1 MIMKKLLSLIGLLA
15 FSQWLLAAVPV
26 EQWLTPQGTRVQFVA
41 SRALPMLDVQIDF
54 AAGSLFDPPGKAG
67 LAALTHAVLDL
78 GAGKRDE
85 TAIAEQLADVGAQL
99 SGQADTDRANLSL
112 RSLSAAD
119 KRGPALAILRDI
131 LHAPRFDPAILAREK
146 ERTIAQIKEAQTRP
160 DEIASKAFWA
170 ALYPEHPYGRE
181 ATPASVSRLTRQDV
195 LAFHARHYVA
205 SNANITLVGN
215 LTRTEAE
222 EIAAMLAAALPAGKP
237 APLPAAPLAPVG
249 REIRIAHPASQA
261 HVFIGLPAIERGN
274 PDFFPLLVANYSLG
288 GGGFVSR
295 LMKEI
300 RDQRGYAYSV
310 HSYFTPLRQPGP
322 FLINLQTKRTQAD
335 EAAALAR
342 KILEDF
348 VQQGPSDEEIAAAK
362 ANLVGSFPLRL
373 DSNKKMLD
381 NLAMMGFYHLPADYL
396 DRYQDNVRAVT
407 PEAIR
412 SALLRYLRPEKLITV
427 KVAAE

>member
-1 MIMKKLLSLIGLLA
+1 
-15 FSQWLLAAVPV
+15 
-26 EQWLTPQGTRVQFVA
+26 
-41 SRALPMLDVQIDF
+41 
-54 AAGSLFDPPGKAG
+54 
-67 LAALTHAVLDL
+67 
-78 GAGKRDE
+78 
-85 TAIAEQLADVGAQL
+85 
-99 SGQADTDRANLSL
+99 
-112 RSLSAAD
+112 
-119 KRGPALAILRDI
+119 
-131 LHAPRFDPAILAREK
+131 
-146 ERTIAQIKEAQTRP
+146 
-160 DEIASKAFWA
+160 
-170 ALYPEHPYGRE
+170 
-181 ATPASVSRLTRQDV
+181 
-195 LAFHARHYVA
+195 
-205 SNANITLVGN
+205 
-215 LTRTEAE
+215 
-222 EIAAMLAAALPAGKP
+222 
-237 APLPAAPLAPVG
+237 
-249 REIRIAHPASQA
+249 
-261 HVFIGLPAIERGN
+261 
-274 PDFFPLLVANYSLG
+274 
-288 GGGFVSR
+288 
-295 LMKEI
+295 MKEI